1 MSKKNQLHKRL
12 SNERIA
18 QILENYLAK
27 ELDLNYAL
35 EYLNV
40 SRSRF
45 YQLLAVYDSNPEK
58 FSAVP
63 VRLNEHR
70 KIKVDLEEAITT
82 ELKKEKALIDN
93 REMPIKNYNY
103 SAIRDEIKDQ
113 YGLTVSVPT
122 IITRAKKQGF
132 YIIERKKPA
141 HTREVITNFA
151 GELVQHD
158 SSHHLWSPF
167 MDMKLYLITSLDDYS
182 RVLLFADVF
191 ERENTWNH
199 ILSLKSTILENG
211 APLKYYPDQHSIFRY
226 VKDRDKLRPWHQY
239 TVFTDEIETQ
249 FKQVLTSCG
258 TQLIY
263 ALSPQAKG
271 KIERP
276 YRWLQDRLV
285 RACAKKKI
293 SDISGVRAEL
303 HKLVHDYNYKW
314 VHSTTKEIPMIRLD
328 RATREGQT
336 LFKPLEIK
344 APLIGV
350 NDIFCLREERTVD
363 GYQNIS
369 INKLIIKVPKSSPRD
384 KVELKIIPDYQT
396 GIAELRIWCREE
408 LLSVQNVK
416 VSDLGL

>member
-12 SNERIA
+12 PNDRVA

-27 ELDLNYAL
+27 ELDLSYAL
-35 EYLNV
+35 EYLDV

-45 YQLLAVYDSNPEK
+45 YQLLSGYNSNPDN
-58 FSAVP
+58 FCVVP
-63 VRLNEHR
+63 TRLNEHR
-70 KIKVDLEEAITT
+70 KINNNLEKAITA
-82 ELKKEKALIDN
+82 ELKKEKDLINN
-93 REMPIKNYNY
+93 RDMPIKYYNY
-103 SAIRDEIKDQ
+103 SAVRDEIKDL

-122 IITRAKKQGF
+122 IITRAKNQNF
-132 YIIERKKPA
+132 YIVKPKRKI
-141 HTREVITNFA
+141 HDREVLTNFT

-167 MDMKLYLITSLDDYS
+167 MNIKLYLITSLDDYS
-182 RVLLFADVF
+182 RALLFADVF

-199 ILSLKSTILENG
+199 ILALKSTILEYG

-226 VKDRDKLRPWHQY
+226 VKDRDKIRPWHQY
-239 TVFTDEIETQ
+239 TVFTDEVDTQ
-249 FKQVLTSCG
+249 FKQVLSNCG

-293 SDISGVRAEL
+293 TTIDEVRSEL
-303 HKLVHDYNYKW
+303 KKLIYDYNYKW
-314 VHSTTKEIPMIRLD
+314 VHSTTKEIPMVRLEK
-328 RATREGQT
+328 AIKEGKT
-336 LFKPLEIK
+336 MFKPLEIK
-344 APLIGV
+344 PPLIGI
-350 NDIFCLREERTVD
+350 NDIFCLRDERTVD
-363 GYQNIS
+363 GYQKIS
-369 INKLIIKVPKSSPRD
+369 INKLEIKVPKSSPRD
-384 KVELKIIPDYQT
+384 KVRLNIIPDYQT
-396 GIAELRIWCREE
+396 GIAEVRIWREDK

-416 VSDLGL
+416 INDLRL